1 MLDEERV
8 LVECACQ
15 GDVDAFS
22 RLVSKYSNA
31 VYSTAYSYL
40 GDFHLAQDIAQEA
53 FVKAWTNLNSLEE
66 RGKFGSWLFT
76 ITKRLSIDWI
86 RKTSIPIITL
96 QAIHNIADPVSAE
109 EIIEIRERAQTVWNA
124 LNSMDDRYREVTL
137 LYYMSGFNTREI
149 SKFLNISVSSTESR
163 LKRAKGKLK
172 LELISL
178 IEETLINNKV
188 DEAFERR
195 VLERLQ
201 GVVVVYI
208 PAIDLAQSAEWY
220 EKFLGYKITHKGDI
234 WSLERPGYLKIILS
248 EIGCTTHPIQFN
260 WSNDTTAV
268 MMIGTPDIEEYHEF
282 LKRKGVEVTDILNRD
297 MCGKSFQMND
307 PAGNR
312 IMVDYYAPAI
322 EIKKRSND

>member
-1 MLDEERV
+1 MLDEERM
-8 LVECACQ
+8 LVDCACQ

-22 RLVSKYSNA
+22 ALVRKYSNA
-31 VYSTAYSYL
+31 VYSTAFSLL

-53 FVKAWTNLNSLEE
+53 FVKAWNNLNCLEE

-86 RKTSIPIITL
+86 RKMNKPITTL
-96 QAIHNIADPVSAE
+96 QAIDHVPDPLSTE
-109 EIIEIRERAQTVWNA
+109 ETIEIRERAKTVWNA
-124 LNSMDDRYREVTL
+124 LYSLEEKYRQVTI
-137 LYYMSGFNTREI
+137 LYFMSGFNTREI

-163 LKRAKGKLK
+163 LRRAKEKLK

-178 IEETLINNKV
+178 IEETLIKNKV

-234 WSLERPGYLKIILS
+234 WSLERPGYLKIILC
-248 EIGCTTHPIQFN
+248 EFGCASHPIQFN
-260 WSNDTTAV
+260 RSYDSTAV
-268 MMIGTPDIEEYHEF
+268 MMIGSPDIEEYHKF
-282 LKRKGVEVTDILNRD
+282 LKQKGVEVTDILDRGA
-297 MCGKSFQMND
+297 CGKSFQMKD

-312 IMVDYYAPAI
+312 IMVDYFAPAF
-322 EIKKRSND
+322 ESNNRSND